1 MSEKKTVEQNMAALE
16 EIVAKL
22 EKGDTELDVSL
33 ELFKQGVEL
42 TKQLNADLDAAEQQI
57 HVLLKDADGE
67 MREENFVAGEEA

>member
-33 ELFKQGVEL
+33 ALFQQGVEL

-67 MREENFVAGEEA
+67 LHEENFVAGEEA

>member
-42 TKQLNADLDAAEQQI
+42 TKKLNADLDAAEQQI